1 MVIVSEC
8 CRLLTERVCKRSTS
22 CNRSTIAQVSL
33 ISAETLQLESDRSAS
48 QQLCDIRRVLSRQTA
63 SVLSSSAYRHCSH
76 SMPSRVCVMVQCL
89 SVCQS
94 VCLSSWP
101 TQLGLTPRR
110 SHGNLVLTPR
120 TVAIVS
126 TPTKAERQLNAG

>member
-63 SVLSSSAYRHCSH
+63 SVLSSCAYWHCSH
-76 SMPSRVCVMVQCL
+76 SRVCVTVQCL

-94 VCLSSWP
+94 VCLSHSP
-101 TQLGLTPRR
+101 ATVVCSGFATVGLIDCCMVGAAACRAAADAGSATLQLT
-110 SHGNLVLTPR
+110 
-120 TVAIVS
+120 
-126 TPTKAERQLNAG
+126 